1 MTMYCCYYSC
11 TLIFMQGSYLL
22 LVENINNWS
31 DFKCILQVH
40 IKHARSTIMSTTN
53 FSTLFLKLWKEIP
66 IEETK
71 KKLDPQT
78 KITPIARQKNLLMYV
93 SFKDYKNPLE
103 FSTFEDCNEFVN
115 KWATRHQD
123 FKLKHGANPITSK
136 FFLFHSSWNFYSHQ
150 SLKL

>member
-1 MTMYCCYYSC
+1 MQWLCIAATILVNLYSC
-11 TLIFMQGSYLL
+11 KV
-22 LVENINNWS
+22 LVFCLSKISITDQISN
-31 DFKCILQVH
+31 
-40 IKHARSTIMSTTN
+40 ARSTIMSTTN

-71 KKLDPQT
+71 KKLDPHT
-78 KITPIARQKNLLMYV
+78 KITPIARQKDLLMYV
-93 SFKDYKNPLE
+93 GFKDYKNPLE

-123 FKLKHGANPITSK
+123 FKLKHGAKPITSE
-136 FFLFHSSWNFYSHQ
+136 FFLFLSSWNFYSHQ